1 MNKVI
6 KENEQKE
13 IALLNITHYN
23 DFKEYQ
29 KYNNVDQEEFKRLL
43 ESGYI
48 QDITLGLYNGAIDK
62 FTKRDITDNHIINA
76 IITEIKESDFY
87 NYFDDEFIKENNIKN
102 SSDWILLYT
111 EFYEVFTLGNSIY
124 IMDK

>member
-13 IALLNITHYN
+13 IALMNITHYN

-43 ESGYI
+43 ENGYI
-48 QDITLGLYNGAIDK
+48 QDITLGTYNGASNT
-62 FTKRDITDNHIINA
+62 FKRDIITTDHIINA
-76 IITEIKESDFY
+76 INTEIKENDFY
-87 NYFDDEFIKENNIKN
+87 NFFEDDFVEKNNIITTN
-102 SSDWILLYT
+102 EWIRLYT
-111 EFYEVFTLGNSIY
+111 EFYHIYTLNGSIFVE
-124 IMDK
+124 ME